1 MAGWSRLCIW
11 MPNKMKPWYGLGLG
25 LLLAAGQA
33 SAATTLRCG
42 NQLISVGDRLSEVL
56 QKCGQP
62 AARDD
67 LGYKRSVNRRE
78 EYPVEELTY
87 GPNNGM
93 YQYLRFEGNRLVE
106 ITSKRGR

>member
-1 MAGWSRLCIW
+1 MKRLC
-11 MPNKMKPWYGLGLG
+11 GLGLG
-25 LLLAAGQA
+25 LLLAAGHV
-33 SAATTLRCG
+33 SAANTLRCG
-42 NQLISVGDRLSEVL
+42 SQLISVGDRSSEVL

-78 EYPVEELTY
+78 EYPVEEWTY
-87 GPNNGM
+87 GPHSGM